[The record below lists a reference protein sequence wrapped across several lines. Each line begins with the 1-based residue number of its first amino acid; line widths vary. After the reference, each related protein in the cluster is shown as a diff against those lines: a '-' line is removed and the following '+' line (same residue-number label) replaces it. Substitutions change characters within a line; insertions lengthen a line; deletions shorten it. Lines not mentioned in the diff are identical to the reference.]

1 MKKLQVKVILKDEK
15 EKKASQGHNVFYFE
29 SKEKIGEF
37 MASLGDGFSFYT
49 GGVLK
54 KDFYTY
60 EEEQKNSMRA
70 RLRVLQSLEKNISQ
84 EIRGWYEWEIMT
96 PQQILKVAKMI
107 QQQEVTK

>member
-1 MKKLQVKVILKDEK
+1 M
-15 EKKASQGHNVFYFE
+15 
-29 SKEKIGEF
+29 
-37 MASLGDGFSFYT
+37 
-49 GGVLK
+49 K

-107 QQQEVTK
+107 QQQEVSK